1 MDRRGNERVETKMRR
16 LAPTVALGAAV
27 LIAVAGCG
35 AQGTG
40 SLGNVKLA
48 AADAVQ
54 QSAQKAEKVTS
65 YSADLVLDAS
75 GGEKGAGKIQGSV
88 LYQSKPQLATDI
100 RLDTI
105 TFGGQNVPGGARAI
119 LAGDTVY
126 VKSEL
131 VNRFAGTSKP
141 WIKLPLNELDAE
153 GQSEIKKFMDQA
165 QQFDLAGTVKLLTA
179 SKDVKAVGTE
189 TVGGVET
196 THYSGTFP
204 VAEAAQLADP
214 AKRER
219 LQEQLSQAK
228 DVKFDLWAD
237 AQSLPRKVTLSG
249 SEKDATFNMTALFKG
264 FNEPVDITAPPA
276 DQVGDLPR
284 HRGGN

>member
-1 MDRRGNERVETKMRR
+1 MRR
-16 LAPTVALGAAV
+16 LAPVLTLGAAALV
-27 LIAVAGCG
+27 AVSGCG
-35 AQGTG
+35 AQGTT

-48 AADAVQ
+48 AAEAVQ
-54 QSAQKAEKVTS
+54 QSAQRAEEVTS
-65 YSADLVLDAS
+65 YSADLVVDAT
-75 GGEKGAGKIQGSV
+75 GDQKGASKIQGSM

-105 TFGGQNVPGGARAI
+105 VHDGQNVPGGARAI
-119 LAGDTVY
+119 LTGDTVY

-131 VNRFAGTSKP
+131 LNKFAGANKP
-141 WIKLPLNELDAE
+141 WIKVSLTDLDAK
-153 GQSEIKKFMDQA
+153 GQAGVKEFTAQA

-204 VAEAAQLADP
+204 VAEAAQVIDP
-214 AKRER
+214 ARRER
-219 LQEQLSQAK
+219 LQEQLSRVK
-228 DVKFDLWAD
+228 NVKFDLWSD

-249 SEKDATFNMTALFKG
+249 SEQGVTFNMAASFKG
-264 FNEPVDITAPPA
+264 FNEPLEIAAPPA
-276 DQVGDLPR
+276 DQVGDMPE
-284 HRGGN
+284 HPGGN

>member
-1 MDRRGNERVETKMRR
+1 MRR
-16 LAPTVALGAAV
+16 LAPVVALGAAALV
-27 LIAVAGCG
+27 AVAGCG

-54 QSAQKAEKVTS
+54 QSAQKAEEVTS
-65 YSADLVLDAS
+65 YSADVVLDAS
-75 GGEKGAGKIQGSV
+75 GGEKGSGKIQGSM

-119 LAGDTVY
+119 LSGDTVY

-131 VNRFAGTSKP
+131 VNRFAGTTKP
-141 WIKLPLNELDAE
+141 WTKVSLGELDAK
-153 GQSEIKKFMDQA
+153 GQSEIRKFMDQA

-189 TVGGVET
+189 TVGGVDT

-204 VAEAAQLADP
+204 VAEAAQLIDP
-214 AKRER
+214 AKREK

-228 DVKFDLWAD
+228 NVKFDLWAD

-249 SEKDATFNMTALFKG
+249 AEKEATFNLTALFKG
-264 FNEPVDITAPPA
+264 FNEPVEITAPPA
-276 DQVGDLPR
+276 DQVGDLPE

>member
-1 MDRRGNERVETKMRR
+1 MRR
-16 LAPTVALGAAV
+16 LAPAVALGAAALV
-27 LIAVAGCG
+27 AVAGCG

-54 QSAQKAEKVTS
+54 QSAQKAEEVTS

-75 GGEKGAGKIQGSV
+75 SREKGASKIQGSM
-88 LYQSKPQLATDI
+88 LYQSRPQLATDI
-100 RLDTI
+100 KLDTL

-119 LAGDTVY
+119 LSGETVY

-131 VNRFAGTSKP
+131 LSRFAGATKP
-141 WIKLPLNELDAE
+141 WVKMPLSELDAE
-153 GQSEIKKFMDQA
+153 GQAGVRRFMDQA

-189 TVGGVET
+189 TVGGVDT

-204 VAEAAQLADP
+204 VAEAAQLLDP
-214 AKRER
+214 AKREK
-219 LQEQLSQAK
+219 LQEEFSRVK

-237 AQSLPRKVTLSG
+237 AQSLPRKVTLGG
-249 SEKDATFNMTALFKG
+249 SEQDMTFSLTAFFKG
-264 FNEPVDITAPPA
+264 FNEPVEITAPPA
-276 DQVGDLPR
+276 DQVGDLPE

>member
-1 MDRRGNERVETKMRR
+1 MRR
-16 LAPTVALGAAV
+16 LAPAVALGAAALV
-27 LIAVAGCG
+27 AVAGCG

-54 QSAQKAEKVTS
+54 QSAQKAEEVTS

-75 GGEKGAGKIQGSV
+75 GGEKGASKIQGSM

-100 RLDTI
+100 KLDTV

-119 LAGDTVY
+119 LSGETVY

-131 VNRFAGTSKP
+131 LGRFAGVTKP
-141 WIKLPLNELDAE
+141 WVKVSLSELDTK
-153 GQSEIKKFMDQA
+153 GQAGVREFMDQA
-165 QQFDLAGTVKLLTA
+165 RQFDLAGTVKLLTA

-189 TVGGVET
+189 TVGGVDT

-204 VAEAAQLADP
+204 VAEAAQLLDP
-214 AKRER
+214 AKREN
-219 LQEQLSQAK
+219 LQEEFSRVK
-228 DVKFDLWAD
+228 NVKFDLWAD
-237 AQSLPRKVTLSG
+237 AQSLPRKVTLGG
-249 SEKDATFNMTALFKG
+249 SERDVTFNLTAFFKG
-264 FNEPVDITAPPA
+264 FNEPVEITAPPA
-276 DQVGDLPR
+276 DQVGDLPEQ
-284 HRGGN
+284 RGGN

>member
-1 MDRRGNERVETKMRR
+1 MRR
-16 LAPTVALGAAV
+16 LAPAVALGAAALV
-27 LIAVAGCG
+27 AVAGCG

-40 SLGNVKLA
+40 SLGNVRLA

-54 QSAQKAEKVTS
+54 QSAQKAEEVTS

-75 GGEKGAGKIQGSV
+75 GGEKGASKIQGSM

-100 RLDTI
+100 KLDTV

-119 LAGDTVY
+119 LSGETVY

-131 VNRFAGTSKP
+131 LNRFAGATKP
-141 WIKLPLNELDAE
+141 WVKVPLSELDAK
-153 GQSEIKKFMDQA
+153 GQAGVRQFMDQA

-189 TVGGVET
+189 TVGGVDT

-204 VAEAAQLADP
+204 VAEAAQLLDP
-214 AKRER
+214 AKREK
-219 LQEQLSQAK
+219 LQEEFSRVK
-228 DVKFDLWAD
+228 NVKFDLWAD
-237 AQSLPRKVTLSG
+237 AQSLPRKVTLGG
-249 SEKDATFNMTALFKG
+249 SEQDVTFSLTAFFKG
-264 FNEPVDITAPPA
+264 FNEPVEITAPPA
-276 DQVGDLPR
+276 DQVGDLPE

>member
-1 MDRRGNERVETKMRR
+1 MRR
-16 LAPTVALGAAV
+16 LAPVLTLGAAALV
-27 LIAVAGCG
+27 AVSGCG
-35 AQGTG
+35 AQGTT

-48 AADAVQ
+48 AAEAVQ
-54 QSAQKAEKVTS
+54 QSAQRAEEVTS
-65 YSADLVLDAS
+65 YSADLVVDAT
-75 GGEKGAGKIQGSV
+75 GDQKGASKIQGSM

-105 TFGGQNVPGGARAI
+105 VHDGQNVPGGARAI
-119 LAGDTVY
+119 LTGDTVY

-131 VNRFAGTSKP
+131 LNKFAGANKP
-141 WIKLPLNELDAE
+141 WIKVSLTDLDAK
-153 GQSEIKKFMDQA
+153 GQAGVKEFTAQA

-204 VAEAAQLADP
+204 VAEAAQVIDP
-214 AKRER
+214 ARRER
-219 LQEQLSQAK
+219 LQEQLSRVK
-228 DVKFDLWAD
+228 NVKFDLWSD

-249 SEKDATFNMTALFKG
+249 SEQGVTFNMAASFKG
-264 FNEPVDITAPPA
+264 FNEPVEIAAPPA
-276 DQVGDLPR
+276 DQVGDMPE
-284 HRGGN
+284 HPGGN

>member
-1 MDRRGNERVETKMRR
+1 MRR
-16 LAPTVALGAAV
+16 LAPAVALGAAALV
-27 LIAVAGCG
+27 AVAGCG

-54 QSAQKAEKVTS
+54 QSAQKAEEVTS

-75 GGEKGAGKIQGSV
+75 GGEKGASKIQGSM

-100 RLDTI
+100 KLDTV

-119 LAGDTVY
+119 LSGETVY

-131 VNRFAGTSKP
+131 LNRFAGATKP
-141 WIKLPLNELDAE
+141 WVKVPLSELDAK
-153 GQSEIKKFMDQA
+153 GQAGVRQFMDQA

-179 SKDVKAVGTE
+179 SKDVKAIGTE
-189 TVGGVET
+189 TVGGVDT

-204 VAEAAQLADP
+204 VAEAAQLLDP
-214 AKRER
+214 AKREK
-219 LQEQLSQAK
+219 LQEEFSRVK
-228 DVKFDLWAD
+228 NVKFDLWAD
-237 AQSLPRKVTLSG
+237 AQSLPRKVTLGG
-249 SEKDATFNMTALFKG
+249 SEQDVTFSLTALFKG
-264 FNEPVDITAPPA
+264 FNEPVEITAPPA
-276 DQVGDLPR
+276 DQVGDLPE

>member
-1 MDRRGNERVETKMRR
+1 MRR
-16 LAPTVALGAAV
+16 LAPALAVGAAALV
-27 LIAVAGCG
+27 AVAGCG
-35 AQGTG
+35 AQGTA

-48 AADAVQ
+48 AAEAVQ
-54 QSAQKAEKVTS
+54 QSAQKAEAVTS
-65 YSADLVLDAS
+65 YSADLVLDAT
-75 GGEKGAGKIQGSV
+75 GGQKGTSKVQGSV
-88 LYQSKPQLATDI
+88 LYQSQPQLATDI

-119 LAGDTVY
+119 LSGETVY

-131 VNRFAGTSKP
+131 LNRFTGTEKP
-141 WIKLPLNELDAE
+141 WVKVSLSELDAS
-153 GQSEIKKFMDQA
+153 GQAEVRKFMDQA
-165 QQFDLAGTVKLLTA
+165 RQFDLAGTVKLLTA

-204 VAEAAQLADP
+204 VAEAAQLVDP
-214 AKRER
+214 AEREK
-219 LQEQLSQAK
+219 LQGHFSQAK

-249 SEKDATFNMTALFKG
+249 AEQGTTFNLTAFFKG
-264 FNEPVDITAPPA
+264 FNEPVEITVPPA
-276 DQVGDLPR
+276 DQVGELPD
-284 HRGGN
+284 HPAGNHGGN

>member
-1 MDRRGNERVETKMRR
+1 MRR
-16 LAPTVALGAAV
+16 LAPVVALGAAALV
-27 LIAVAGCG
+27 AVAGCG
-35 AQGTG
+35 AQSTG

-54 QSAQKAEKVTS
+54 QSAQKAEEVTS
-65 YSADLVLDAS
+65 YSADVVLDAS
-75 GGEKGAGKIQGSV
+75 GGEKESGKIQGSM

-119 LAGDTVY
+119 LTGDTVY

-131 VNRFAGTSKP
+131 INRFAGTTKP
-141 WIKLPLNELDAE
+141 WTKVSLSELDAK
-153 GQSEIKKFMDQA
+153 GQSEIRKFMDQA

-179 SKDVKAVGTE
+179 SKDVKAVGIE
-189 TVGGVET
+189 TVGGVDT

-204 VAEAAQLADP
+204 VAEAAQLIDP
-214 AKRER
+214 AKREK

-228 DVKFDLWAD
+228 NVKFDLWAD
-237 AQSLPRKVTLSG
+237 AQNLPRKVTLSG
-249 SEKDATFNMTALFKG
+249 AEKEATFNLTALFKG
-264 FNEPVDITAPPA
+264 FNEPVEITAPPA
-276 DQVGDLPR
+276 DQVGDMPE

>member
-1 MDRRGNERVETKMRR
+1 MRR
-16 LAPTVALGAAV
+16 LAPAVALGAAALV
-27 LIAVAGCG
+27 AVAGCG

-54 QSAQKAEKVTS
+54 QSAQKAEEVTS

-75 GGEKGAGKIQGSV
+75 GGEKGVSKIQGSM
-88 LYQSKPQLATDI
+88 LYQSKPRLATDI
-100 RLDTI
+100 KLDTV
-105 TFGGQNVPGGARAI
+105 TLGGQNVPGGARAI
-119 LAGDTVY
+119 LSGETVY

-131 VNRFAGTSKP
+131 LSRFAGATKP
-141 WIKLPLNELDAE
+141 WVKMPLSELDAE
-153 GQSEIKKFMDQA
+153 GQAGVRRFMDQA

-189 TVGGVET
+189 TVGGVDT

-204 VAEAAQLADP
+204 VAEAAQLLDP
-214 AKRER
+214 AKREK
-219 LQEQLSQAK
+219 LQEEFSRVK

-237 AQSLPRKVTLSG
+237 AQSLPRKVTLGG
-249 SEKDATFNMTALFKG
+249 SEQDTTFSLTAFFKG
-264 FNEPVDITAPPA
+264 FNEPVEITAPPA
-276 DQVGDLPR
+276 DQVGDLPE

>member
-1 MDRRGNERVETKMRR
+1 MRR
-16 LAPTVALGAAV
+16 LAPAVALGAAALV
-27 LIAVAGCG
+27 AVAGCG

-54 QSAQKAEKVTS
+54 QSAQKAEEVTS

-75 GGEKGAGKIQGSV
+75 GGEKGASKIQGSM

-100 RLDTI
+100 KLDTV

-119 LAGDTVY
+119 LSGETVY

-131 VNRFAGTSKP
+131 LNRFAGTTKP
-141 WIKLPLNELDAE
+141 WVKVSLSELDAK
-153 GQSEIKKFMDQA
+153 GQAGVRQFMDQA

-189 TVGGVET
+189 TVGGVDT

-204 VAEAAQLADP
+204 VAEAAQLLDP
-214 AKRER
+214 AKREK
-219 LQEQLSQAK
+219 LQEEFSQVK
-228 DVKFDLWAD
+228 NVKFDLWAD
-237 AQSLPRKVTLSG
+237 AQSLPRKVTLGG
-249 SEKDATFNMTALFKG
+249 SERGVTFGLTAFFKG
-264 FNEPVDITAPPA
+264 FNEPVEITAPPA
-276 DQVGDLPR
+276 DQVGDLPE

>member
-1 MDRRGNERVETKMRR
+1 MRR
-16 LAPTVALGAAV
+16 LAPVVALGAAALV
-27 LIAVAGCG
+27 AVAGCG
-35 AQGTG
+35 AQGTS

-54 QSAQKAEKVTS
+54 QSAQKAEEVTS
-65 YSADLVLDAS
+65 YSADVVLDAS
-75 GGEKGAGKIQGSV
+75 GGEKGGGKVQGSM

-119 LAGDTVY
+119 LSGDTVY

-131 VNRFAGTSKP
+131 INRFAGTDKP
-141 WIKLPLNELDAE
+141 WTKVSLSELDAK
-153 GQSEIKKFMDQA
+153 GQSEIRKFMDQA

-189 TVGGVET
+189 TVGGVDT

-204 VAEAAQLADP
+204 VAEAAQLIDP

-228 DVKFDLWAD
+228 NVKFDLWAD

-249 SEKDATFNMTALFKG
+249 SEKDATFNLTALFKG
-264 FNEPVDITAPPA
+264 FNEPVEITAPPA
-276 DQVGDLPR
+276 DQVGDLPE

>member
-1 MDRRGNERVETKMRR
+1 MRR
-16 LAPTVALGAAV
+16 LAPALALGAAALV
-27 LIAVAGCG
+27 AVAGCG
-35 AQGTG
+35 AQGTS

-54 QSAQKAEKVTS
+54 QSAQKAEEVTS
-65 YSADLVLDAS
+65 YSADVVLDAS
-75 GGEKGAGKIQGSV
+75 GGEKGAGKVQGSM

-119 LAGDTVY
+119 LSGDTVY

-131 VNRFAGTSKP
+131 INRFAGTTKP
-141 WIKLPLNELDAE
+141 WTKVSLSELDAK
-153 GQSEIKKFMDQA
+153 GQSEIRKFMDQA

-189 TVGGVET
+189 TVGGVDT

-204 VAEAAQLADP
+204 VAEAAQLIDP
-214 AKRER
+214 AKREN

-228 DVKFDLWAD
+228 NVKFDLWAD

-249 SEKDATFNMTALFKG
+249 SEKDATFNLTALFKG
-264 FNEPVDITAPPA
+264 FNEPVEIAAPPA
-276 DQVGDLPR
+276 DQVGDLPE

>member
-1 MDRRGNERVETKMRR
+1 MRR
-16 LAPTVALGAAV
+16 LAPVVALGAAALV
-27 LIAVAGCG
+27 AVAGCG

-54 QSAQKAEKVTS
+54 QSAQKAEEVTS
-65 YSADLVLDAS
+65 YSADVVLDAS
-75 GGEKGAGKIQGSV
+75 GGEKQSGKVQGSM

-119 LAGDTVY
+119 LSGDTVY

-131 VNRFAGTSKP
+131 LNRFAGVTKP
-141 WIKLPLNELDAE
+141 WTKVSLSELDAK
-153 GQSEIKKFMDQA
+153 GQSEIRKFMDQA

-189 TVGGVET
+189 TVGGVDT

-204 VAEAAQLADP
+204 VAEAAQLVDP
-214 AKRER
+214 AKREK

-228 DVKFDLWAD
+228 NVKFDLWAD

-249 SEKDATFNMTALFKG
+249 TEKEATFNLTAFFKG
-264 FNEPVDITAPPA
+264 FNEPVEITAPPA
-276 DQVGDLPR
+276 DQVGDLPE

>member
-1 MDRRGNERVETKMRR
+1 M
-16 LAPTVALGAAV
+16 ALGAAALV
-27 LIAVAGCG
+27 AVAGCG

-54 QSAQKAEKVTS
+54 QSAQKAEEVTS

-75 GGEKGAGKIQGSV
+75 GGEKGASKIQGSM

-100 RLDTI
+100 KLDTV

-119 LAGDTVY
+119 LSGETVY

-131 VNRFAGTSKP
+131 LNRFAGTTKP
-141 WIKLPLNELDAE
+141 WVKVSLGELDAK
-153 GQSEIKKFMDQA
+153 GQAGVRQFMDQA

-189 TVGGVET
+189 TVGGVDT

-204 VAEAAQLADP
+204 VAEAAQLLDP
-214 AKRER
+214 AKREK
-219 LQEQLSQAK
+219 LQEEFSRVK
-228 DVKFDLWAD
+228 NVKFDLWAD
-237 AQSLPRKVTLSG
+237 AQSLPRKVTLGG
-249 SEKDATFNMTALFKG
+249 SEQDVTFSLTAFFKG
-264 FNEPVDITAPPA
+264 FNEPVEITAPPA
-276 DQVGDLPR
+276 DQVGDLPE